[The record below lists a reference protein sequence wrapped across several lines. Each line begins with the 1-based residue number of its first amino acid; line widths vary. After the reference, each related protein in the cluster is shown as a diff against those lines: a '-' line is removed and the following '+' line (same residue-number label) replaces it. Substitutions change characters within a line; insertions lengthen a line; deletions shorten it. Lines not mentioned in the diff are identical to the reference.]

1 MNQNAKRIAVV
12 LVKSLHVRVDH
23 DASSEVIAGLKEGDE
38 VEVTA
43 TWGNSE
49 SVWAQLGEGRW
60 AAMKYD
66 GQTLM
71 KFKE

>member
-1 MNQNAKRIAVV
+1 MNKNIPRIAIV
-12 LVKSLHVRVDH
+12 LAKSLHVRKDH
-23 DASSEVIAGLKEGDE
+23 SASSETVAGLKEGDE
-38 VEVTA
+38 VEVIA

-49 SVWAQLGEGRW
+49 SIWAQLGEGRW